1 MPDMAEG
8 LRTPLCRDLGIEYPI
23 FSAGMGTGAGPDLA
37 AAVSNAG
44 GFGVI
49 GASAF
54 LPDAIPGLIA
64 QVRDRTA
71 RPFGVNFII
80 DERDSSDEDKAITR
94 QQVSAAITERVAAVI
109 LFWGDPAPYVEEAHR
124 HGVRIIIQVG
134 SLDKA
139 KAAAAAGVDAV
150 IAQGVEAGGHVEGTT
165 SIWTLLPAAVGA
177 VTARAA
183 LASGGVGGGAGGGG
197 GVGVGGWGGG

>member
-1 MPDMAEG
+1 MPDMAQG

-54 LPDAIPGLIA
+54 LPEAIPGLIA

-94 QQVSAAITERVAAVI
+94 QQVSAAITERGAAVI
-109 LFWGDPAPYVEEAHR
+109 IFWGDPAPNVEEAHR
-124 HGVRIIIQVG
+124 YGVRSTIQAG
-134 SLDKA
+134 TLEEA
-139 KAAAAAGVDAV
+139 KAAPAP
-150 IAQGVEAGGHVEGTT
+150 GVEA
-165 SIWTLLPAAVGA
+165 A
-177 VTARAA
+177 TAQRDE
-183 LASGGVGGGAGGGG
+183 AGRTI
-197 GVGVGGWGGG
+197 